1 MHMWVRA
8 EVPALSLLCRPNH
21 AQPPMSFLTMLYL
34 ETVSP
39 FSLMGLG
46 CPSCEPRDPPISTH
60 TLALGLQTWDT
71 VPDFA
76 HGFWGLNSGTDAG
89 HTKHLLV
96 MASSP
101 RLSSSHSFTFLGDRY
116 PEFIPSPGLPLP
128 LSFPFI
134 ISFPFIM
141 VECAA
146 CIGSDCAC

>member
-8 EVPALSLLCRPNH
+8 EMPAFNLLCSLNH
-21 AQPPMSFLTMLYL
+21 AQPPMSFLTVLYL

-39 FSLMGLG
+39 FSLTELG

-60 TLALGLQTWDT
+60 TPALGLQTWDT

-76 HGFWGLNSGTDAG
+76 HVFWGLNSGIDAG

-96 MASSP
+96 TGHFPSSLVLIRFP
-101 RLSSSHSFTFLGDRY
+101 SLN

-128 LSFPFI
+128 PFFPFI

-146 CIGSDCAC
+146 CVGSDCAC